1 MEKKIIVVA
10 IMLFVMNVCCG
21 QKIKLPYPSR
31 IDYISE
37 TEGSM
42 ILDVTVFDCSP
53 KECLYYAD
61 MDAVY
66 EILFKG
72 IVGSTRFA
80 SPFVATAQEND
91 HYFVDMF
98 SNGGFNSFIMAHKLK
113 EKGKTTDKQK
123 YYLVTVN
130 VDMKAL
136 KTSLARNNKINQFG
150 IY

>member
-1 MEKKIIVVA
+1 MEKKIIVFT
-10 IMLFVMNVCCG
+10 IMLFVTNICCG

-31 IDYISE
+31 IDYVSE

-42 ILDVTVFDCSP
+42 ILDVTVFGCNP

-80 SPFVATAQEND
+80 SPFVASVQEND
-91 HYFVDMF
+91 YYFVEMF

-113 EKGKTTDKQK
+113 EKGKTPDKQK